1 MTLLQL
7 ANFVRIA
14 ELQSLSK
21 AALVVGVAQ
30 PALSRQLRALEA
42 EMGSPLFVRHAWG
55 VALTPAGDTLLAR
68 ARRLLTETEHARD
81 AVQALAKR
89 PTGRIS
95 LGVPASLGT
104 SLLPQLAT
112 LLRQKYPDLRP
123 VFVDGFSAALHER
136 VVSGDLDMAILYS
149 DRSIGPLPMTPLLT
163 ENLMLVGPVD
173 ADVKPAPAAEMLRE
187 RALILP
193 SRPNR
198 LRLLVDEAAFQ
209 PSTPPLEV
217 DSLPAMIALVV
228 SGAGFTVLPYSAVAD
243 EAARGVVGVWPLNDP
258 PLARTLVLVR
268 ATERHASPAVQVV
281 EEEIVALIRALAER
295 LRWRALS
302 AAGRRPHAKKA

>member
-1 MTLLQL
+1 MTLTQL
-7 ANFVRIA
+7 ANFIRIA

-55 VALTPAGDTLLAR
+55 VALTPAGETLLAR
-68 ARRLLTETEHARD
+68 ARRVLAEAESARD

-95 LGVPASLGT
+95 LGVPASVGP
-104 SLLPQLAT
+104 SLLPQLAP
-112 LLRQKYPDLRP
+112 LLRKKYPDLRP
-123 VFVDGFSAALHER
+123 SFVDGFSAAQHER
-136 VVSGDLDMAILYS
+136 VVSGDLDLAILYS
-149 DRSIGPLPMTPLLT
+149 DRTIGPLPTTPLLT
-163 ENLMLVGPVD
+163 EDLMLVGPAGAKVRVGAA
-173 ADVKPAPAAEMLRE
+173 ADMLRD
-187 RALILP
+187 RPLILP

-198 LRLLVDEAAFQ
+198 LRLLVDETAFA

-217 DSLPAMIALVV
+217 DSLPAMIALVE

-243 EAARGVVGVWPLNDP
+243 AAERGAVQLWPLADP
-258 PLARTLVLVR
+258 PLTRTLVLVR
-268 ATERHASPAVQVV
+268 APERHASPAVQAV
-281 EEEIVALIRALAER
+281 EEEIATLTSALAER
-295 LRWRALS
+295 MRWRALTPPP
-302 AAGRRPHAKKA
+302 RRSHTKKA